1 MLLFVFSLAVSAVSR
16 HSPSSFLPAILQRA
30 PTYRLLIPM
39 LLLAA
44 PCCSSWVRL
53 RSGGPRRLLHLVC
66 LFLRRRVARYVIS
79 HLLSSRTNRCFTSVC
94 LPASRSFA
102 QKQLTSRACSPAESN
117 ILTRCFLA
125 PSFVRVTVFLLNRVL
140 THGRCRRRSA
150 FRVFMMSRN
159 CGILS
164 RT

>member
-1 MLLFVFSLAVSAVSR
+1 MLLLVFSLAASAVSR
-16 HSPSSFLPAILQRA
+16 RSPSSFLPAILQRA

-102 QKQLTSRACSPAESN
+102 QKQLTSRAGSPAESN

-125 PSFVRVTVFLLNRVL
+125 PSFVRVFLLNRVL
-140 THGRCRRRSA
+140 AHGRCRRRSA